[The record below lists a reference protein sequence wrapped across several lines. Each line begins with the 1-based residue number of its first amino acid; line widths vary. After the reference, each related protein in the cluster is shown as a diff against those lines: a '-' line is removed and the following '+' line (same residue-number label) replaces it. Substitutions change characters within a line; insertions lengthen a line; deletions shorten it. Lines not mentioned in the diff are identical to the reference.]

1 MKIRTFFS
9 WYFEIIFF
17 FQIKFF
23 QISLVPIFKKFQ
35 TQMSQHD
42 FDHQKKKLKYFPN
55 LCFIARVSDGKKL
68 VFSVYLII
76 KVQCEHLEFR
86 KWLVIVNK
94 KH

>member
-17 FQIKFF
+17 FKSVWCQSSK
-23 QISLVPIFKKFQ
+23 SFQ

-55 LCFIARVSDGKKL
+55 LCFIARASDGKKL

>member
-1 MKIRTFFS
+1 MKIRTFFLGILKS
-9 WYFEIIFF
+9 FF

-55 LCFIARVSDGKKL
+55 LCFIARASDGKKL

>member
-1 MKIRTFFS
+1 MKIRTFFLGILKS
-9 WYFEIIFF
+9 FF

-35 TQMSQHD
+35 KQMSQHD
-42 FDHQKKKLKYFPN
+42 FDHQKKKLKYS
-55 LCFIARVSDGKKL
+55 FIARASDGKKL